1 MGSLALPM
9 LKEAGNAANQFVA
22 LNYYFTVNSNAAT
35 LLPSG
40 DNQSRIV
47 FGYSAAAPLTTA
59 AIDAYTGNTN
69 DILGDTAFGSTA
81 MGTDSFGFVV
91 DLNGQAAKAV
101 ALQAILFDST
111 FVGVGVAGTATAL
124 TDSLSTAFCCSPLGN
139 VYGRAVLAG
148 FDAASTKH
156 MWLRLVIKLK

>member
-1 MGSLALPM
+1 MGSLAVPM
-9 LKEAGNAANQFVA
+9 LKEAGNAGNQFTV
-22 LNYYFTVNSNAAT
+22 LNYHFTVNSNAAV

-40 DNQSRIV
+40 DNGSRII

-59 AIDAYTGNTN
+59 AIDAYTGLTG
-69 DILGDTAFGSTA
+69 DIVGDTAFGSTA
-81 MGTDSFGFVV
+81 MGTDAFGFVV
-91 DLNGQAAKAV
+91 DLQGQAAKAV

-124 TDSLSTAFCCSPLGN
+124 TDALTTAFCCSPLGN
-139 VYGRAVLAG
+139 VYGRAILAG

-156 MWLRLVIKLK
+156 MWLRLVVKLK